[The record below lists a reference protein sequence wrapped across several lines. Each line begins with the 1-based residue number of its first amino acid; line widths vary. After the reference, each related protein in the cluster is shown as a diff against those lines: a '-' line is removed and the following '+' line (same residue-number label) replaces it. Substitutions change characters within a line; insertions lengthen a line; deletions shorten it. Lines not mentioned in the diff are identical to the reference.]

1 MELTVC
7 LHELQLKFLLLML
20 NQNRTIWP
28 PRAEIKII
36 IYSTTW
42 VMQHD
47 LRFVPMTI
55 LMTSFTKTYR
65 VWIRQENISWFYI
78 SMSDS
83 FWMKKFKS
91 KGNRVNKRFDFTLRN
106 YFRFSSFDAALQWS
120 WNKYPLWWLIIS
132 HVKISNNHQKVRVEF
147 ENWSLKILEIFE
159 FESLWSHLKN
169 LEDFRD
175 LEDDSKR
182 LLMFQNSSFRIQCD
196 SICPEIKP
204 DRLTAPNKFKD
215 KIKSVIVFKELHH
228 VENIV
233 RLLTLMINFDLA
245 MNLKKNL

>member
-1 MELTVC
+1 MTYGSYQWRYWWRHLLKLTEFGSGRRI
-7 LHELQLKFLLLML
+7 LAGFISRWAIPFEWRNL
-20 NQNRTIWP
+20 
-28 PRAEIKII
+28 RARAIEWTSDLTSLSEIILDSAASMRLSNDPE
-36 IYSTTW
+36 YS
-42 VMQHD
+42 
-47 LRFVPMTI
+47 
-55 LMTSFTKTYR
+55 
-65 VWIRQENISWFYI
+65 
-78 SMSDS
+78 
-83 FWMKKFKS
+83 
-91 KGNRVNKRFDFTLRN
+91 
-106 YFRFSSFDAALQWS
+106 
-120 WNKYPLWWLIIS
+120 LWWLIIS
-132 HVKISNNHQKVRVEF
+132 HVQNSNNHQKVRVEF

-204 DRLTAPNKFKD
+204 DKLTAPNKFKD

-245 MNLKKNL
+245 MNLKKIFRTIM